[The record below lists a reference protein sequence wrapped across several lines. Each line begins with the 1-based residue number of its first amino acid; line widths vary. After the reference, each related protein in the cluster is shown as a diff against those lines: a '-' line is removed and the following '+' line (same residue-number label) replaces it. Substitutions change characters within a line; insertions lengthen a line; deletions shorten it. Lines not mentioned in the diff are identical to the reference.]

1 MDINEL
7 KEALDNGVPVEYS
20 AHCQKR
26 MLERGISRS
35 DIKHCIYDGEII
47 EVNVLAD
54 KKTIGTYDKNLNS
67 LRINLVYSAMLL
79 SLTVSHL
86 LTTRTKGLPA
96 SRA

>member
-26 MLERGISRS
+26 MLEREISRS

-54 KKTIGTYDKNLNS
+54 NKTRRKQ
-67 LRINLVYSAMLL
+67 
-79 SLTVSHL
+79 
-86 LTTRTKGLPA
+86 
-96 SRA
+96 